1 MGQPAQDAEVDEVM
15 DPIRIGVLGMGVAG
29 RLGASAAIRSSLC
42 SVVAVCD
49 LVPDVTVAAAEVY
62 GARPVHSLEDLAR
75 DPEVEA
81 VYVATP
87 THFHLENARLLA
99 SAGKHLLI
107 EKPVVV
113 NREEGRQLV
122 ELERS
127 AGVRVMAV
135 NTRGRDAPVRAMAR
149 LVREGAIGAIR
160 SLTNISYTSWLLRPR
175 FAYELSTE
183 LGGGVIFRQAPHQI
197 EIARTII
204 GQQATA
210 VSAIAHIESGRTKAV
225 DSYNALLE
233 FGDDVA
239 ATLVYSGAGYFDSAE
254 MTFNV
259 GETGAPFEPTAFGQ
273 MHATKSWAMDKYGA
287 PAVAAR
293 SKALGLGGPTK
304 TQPSWGF
311 AGFTIVSGDEGDLR
325 QSPTGVTVY
334 DAHGPREVDCT
345 GERGGLEI
353 DFEEF
358 YAALRLGAWLQHDAL
373 WGVTTVGVFEAIWNS
388 HQTRSRVSLA

>member
-1 MGQPAQDAEVDEVM
+1 MGQPTNDDERIGVE

-29 RLGASAAIRSSLC
+29 RLGASAAVRSPLC
-42 SVVAVCD
+42 TVVAVCD
-49 LVPDVTVAAAEVY
+49 LIPDVAVAAAEMY
-62 GARPVHSLEDLAR
+62 GARPVHLPEDLAR
-75 DPEVEA
+75 DPEIEA
-81 VYVATP
+81 VYLATP
-87 THFHLENARLLA
+87 THFHLENARQFA
-99 SAGKHLLI
+99 SAGKHVLI

-113 NREEGRQLV
+113 NRDEGRQLV

-149 LVREGAIGAIR
+149 LVSDGAIGAIR
-160 SLTNISYTSWLLRPR
+160 SLTNISYTSWILRPR
-175 FAYELSTE
+175 FAYELATE

-204 GQQATA
+204 GQPATA
-210 VSAIAHIESGRTKAV
+210 VSAVAHVDGRTKAV

-254 MTFNV
+254 MTFDI
-259 GETGAPFEPTAFGQ
+259 GETGAPFEPMAFGQ
-273 MHATKSWAMDKYGA
+273 MHATKSWEMHKYGA
-287 PAVAAR
+287 SAVDAR

-304 TQPSWGF
+304 MQPSWGF

-325 QSPTGVTVY
+325 QSRTGVTVY
-334 DAHGPREVDCT
+334 DAHGPREVDCI

-358 YAALRLGAWLQHDAL
+358 YAALRLGATLQHDAL
-373 WGVTTVGVFEAIWNS
+373 WGATTVGVSEAIWNS
-388 HQTRSRVSLA
+388 HQARSRVSLT